1 MGFTFT
7 RRLCESVI
15 SFERAWDGT
24 EEDLP
29 YFRGTI
35 KCGPRYD
42 PAGQE
47 TLDWPGL
54 DDDYEGSVD
63 ETRE

>member
-7 RRLCESVI
+7 RRLRESVI

-42 PAGQE
+42 PPSQE
-47 TLDWPGL
+47 ASDWSGL

-63 ETRE
+63 ETAR

>member
-7 RRLCESVI
+7 RRLRESVI
-15 SFERAWDGT
+15 SFVRAWDGI

-42 PAGQE
+42 PPGQ
-47 TLDWPGL
+47 TAFDWSGL
-54 DDDYEGSVD
+54 DDDNEGSLD
-63 ETRE
+63 ETDR